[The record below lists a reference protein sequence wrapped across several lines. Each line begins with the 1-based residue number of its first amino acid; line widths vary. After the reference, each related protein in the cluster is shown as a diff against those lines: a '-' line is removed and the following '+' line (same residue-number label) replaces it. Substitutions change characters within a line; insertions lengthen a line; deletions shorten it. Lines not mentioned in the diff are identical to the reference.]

1 MNRESVA
8 GYHHRTVVAAPPSN
22 LPQVG
27 ELYGKYQLVD
37 KIATGGMAEVFRAVS
52 TSIGGFRKEVALKR
66 ILPHLSTDAEFVSLF
81 IDEAKLTVS
90 MSHGNIVQV
99 FDFGRIDNN
108 YYLAMEFVDGR
119 DMTEVLIKQSR
130 RRATVPLSVAFFIMK
145 ETLRGLEYAHT
156 RRGPD
161 GSTLGIVHRD
171 VSPHNIL
178 ISYDGEVKL
187 TDFGIA
193 KARTKV
199 SLTRPGVVLGK
210 FAYMSPEQAHGRDV
224 DARSDV
230 YSAGIALYETLTGRR
245 LFYSE
250 DPAQVLAKVRDPHV
264 APPSRYAQ
272 GISRHIDDLVMT
284 ALAVRPEDRFP
295 SCRHFGTALERELHR
310 VAPEFNDAHLVRFMK
325 ELFEDEVGASKF
337 AMAAPNE
344 ELSRLDRPTVRIA
357 HQTEVDPVPSEPHVS
372 TPPQRRPTGLD
383 EPRLAAL
390 AERLREA
397 PNLWTLARLGEAL
410 LRQDKVADAERV
422 FRAAGMK
429 FAQHGHLV
437 QAVAHYV
444 QIRALRG
451 WSADLAVEVESMR
464 TLPGQSNAAMLNR
477 FGGLGGDE
485 LGLLLRDILTRE
497 EPNPSA
503 PALQSPLFSLL
514 DSAEF
519 ANLVSLL
526 ELNKVAPGTVVMSE
540 GDPGDSVCIIA
551 RGRVLIY
558 CQNFHGAKV
567 YLSSLSDGDCFGEFS
582 FFTGQPRAATVEA
595 LEEVLMF
602 QIHQRDF
609 DTIVDRFPNLTH
621 AMLRFYKSRVVN
633 TLLAKSE
640 VFGGLRTRERLWLLD
655 RLQVQHRTAGEVV
668 ITEGDDSDGFYLI
681 KSGEVEVFSE
691 RKGYIFLNKLQSG
704 EFFGEIA
711 ALTGQPRSA
720 SIRAL
725 GPCEL
730 LRLSGEDLQELL
742 RATPEVEDILQRHIA
757 RREAATAQRLTG
769 GGSLT

>member
-1 MNRESVA
+1 M
-8 GYHHRTVVAAPPSN
+8 PPSQ
-22 LPQVG
+22 LPQAG
-27 ELYGKYQLVD
+27 ELYGKYQLVE

-52 TSIGGFRKEVALKR
+52 TSIGGFKKEVALKR

-99 FDFGRIDNN
+99 FDFGRIDSN

-130 RRATVPLSVAFFIMK
+130 RRASVPPEVAFFIMK

-156 RRGPD
+156 RRD
-161 GSTLGIVHRD
+161 TSSTPLGIVHRD

-230 YSAGIALYETLTGRR
+230 YSAGITLYETLTGRR

-250 DPAQVLAKVRDPHV
+250 DPAQVLAKVRDPNV
-264 APPSRYAQ
+264 SPPSRYADGVSSQ
-272 GISRHIDDLVMT
+272 VDALVMT

-295 SCRHFGTALERELHR
+295 SCRAFGTALERELQTL
-310 VAPEFNDAHLVRFMK
+310 APEFNDAHLVRFMQN
-325 ELFEDEVGASKF
+325 LFEDEVGADKF
-337 AMAAPNE
+337 AMAAPARAATRGE
-344 ELSRLDRPTVRIA
+344 RPTVRI
-357 HQTEVDPVPSEPHVS
+357 
-372 TPPQRRPTGLD
+372 PPAVAIDARRPSSTSTDRDPPAGLD

-390 AERLREA
+390 TERLRHT
-397 PNLWTLARLGEAL
+397 PDLWVLSQLGDTLLDFNRMAE
-410 LRQDKVADAERV
+410 AERV
-422 FRAAGMK
+422 YRAAGLK

-444 QIRALRG
+444 HIKELRG
-451 WSADLAVEVESMR
+451 WNAALALEVEGIR
-464 TLPGQSNAAMLNR
+464 TLPGESNATMLEAFDR
-477 FGGLGGDE
+477 ADGPGEDE
-485 LGLLLRDILTRE
+485 LGELLRHVLTRE
-497 EPNPSA
+497 EPDAGAVAMP
-503 PALQSPLFSLL
+503 SPLFSVL

-526 ELNKVAPGTVVMSE
+526 SLRRIAPGTPIMREDES
-540 GDPGDSVCIIA
+540 GDSLCILV

-558 CQNFHGAKV
+558 CRNFHGMKV

-582 FFTGQPRAATVEA
+582 FFTGEPRTATVES
-595 LEEVLMF
+595 LEDVLLF

-609 DTIVDRFPNLTH
+609 DTILERFPNLTN
-621 AMLRFYKSRVVN
+621 ALLRFYKSRVVN

-640 VFGGLRTRERLWLLD
+640 VFGGLRPQERSWLLD
-655 RLQVQHRTAGEVV
+655 RLHPQKRSAGET
-668 ITEGDDSDGFYLI
+668 IIKEGEESDGFYLV

-691 RKGYIFLNKLQSG
+691 RKGYVFLSKLRSG

-711 ALTGQPRSA
+711 ALTGHPRNA
-720 SIRAL
+720 SVRAV

-730 LRLSGEDLQELL
+730 LRLPGEDLQALL
-742 RATPEVEDILQRHIA
+742 RASPDVERILLHHIA
-757 RREAATAQRLTG
+757 RREAETARRLTAG
-769 GGSLT
+769 GALT